1 MDTIKKF
8 DELKHHLRR
17 GDAGRLAK
25 LTGYS
30 VITIR
35 RMLTGERTMHPLVL
49 KAIEKLIEHRIN
61 GIDEKLTTIN

>member
-1 MDTIKKF
+1 MNTVKKF
-8 DELKHHLRR
+8 DELKYHLKR

-30 VITIR
+30 AITIR
-35 RMLTGERTMHPLVL
+35 RMLTGQRTMHPLVI

-61 GIDEKLTTIN
+61 GIDEKLTTIK